1 MERLVEETETHILVG
16 LLLLLL
22 LLLLGLLLGSGS
34 TTGGG
39 ATGSSGTGTARGN
52 GSELLRASGDQLEA
66 DRQFHVSA
74 SRYFI
79 SIESKTYLVDVLA
92 RELGEE
98 LLETLILGLD
108 ADGAEDGLDVLGRG
122 GGVAAE
128 GEEEVGCEV
137 LHFEGSARKGVVS
150 IGVREIFSD
159 S

>member
-1 MERLVEETETHILVG
+1 MERLVEETEAHILVG

-39 ATGSSGTGTARGN
+39 GSSGTSTARGN
-52 GSELLRASGDQLEA
+52 GSELLRASGDQLERNLSVDCA
-66 DRQFHVSA
+66 ANRGF
-74 SRYFI
+74 
-79 SIESKTYLVDVLA
+79 SKHRVKKAYLVDVLA
-92 RELGEE
+92 RELGDE

-137 LHFEGSARKGVVS
+137 LHFEGSANEELR
-150 IGVREIFSD
+150 
-159 S
+159 